1 MRDMTGETL
10 LSVRNLSTGYGAIQ
24 VLWDVNLDIREGEIV
39 CVVGANGAGKSTLLN
54 TLLGMVPAWSGSISF
69 AGTDITGLSGPKR
82 VAMGMGF
89 APEGRHLFY
98 GLSVE
103 DNLLMGAY
111 QRPND
116 SSVREDLDYVYSVF
130 EAVSSHRNRLAGNL
144 SGGEQQMC
152 AIGCALMARP
162 KLLVIDELSLGL
174 APVIVDDLIRI
185 ISALRRERGIGILLV
200 EQDVQVALD
209 LSDRGYV
216 VESGRVTLEDTSENL
231 GCNGHVKAAYLG
243 IA

>member
-1 MRDMTGETL
+1 MTGEAL
-10 LSVRNLSTGYGAIQ
+10 LSVRDLTAGYGAIQ
-24 VLWDVNLDIREGEIV
+24 ILWDVSLDVFPGEIV

-54 TLLGMVPAWSGSISF
+54 TLLGMIPAWSGSIAF
-69 AGTDITGLSGPKR
+69 AGAGITRLPGPKR
-82 VAMGMGF
+82 VAMGVGF
-89 APEGRHLFY
+89 AQEGRHLFY
-98 GLSVE
+98 GLTVE

-111 QRPND
+111 QRPSD
-116 SSVREDLDYVYSVF
+116 ASVREDLDYVYSMFESVF
-130 EAVSSHRNRLAGNL
+130 RHKDRLAGNL

-152 AIGCALMARP
+152 AIGRALMARP

-185 ISALRRERGIGILLV
+185 LSALREERGISILLV

-231 GCNGHVKAAYLG
+231 GCNGHVKATYLG
-243 IA
+243 IV

>member
-1 MRDMTGETL
+1 MTGEAL
-10 LSVRNLSTGYGAIQ
+10 LSVRNLTAGYGAIQ
-24 VLWDVNLDIREGEIV
+24 ILWDVSLDVFPGEIV

-54 TLLGMVPAWSGSISF
+54 TLLGIIPAWSGSIAF
-69 AGTDITGLSGPKR
+69 AGADITRLPGPKR
-82 VAMGMGF
+82 VAMGVGF

-98 GLSVE
+98 GLTVE

-111 QRPND
+111 QRPSD
-116 SSVREDLDYVYSVF
+116 ASVREDLDYVYSMFESVF
-130 EAVSSHRNRLAGNL
+130 RYKDRLAGNL

-152 AIGCALMARP
+152 AIGRALMARP

-185 ISALRRERGIGILLV
+185 LSALREERGISILLV

-216 VESGRVTLEDTSENL
+216 VESGRVTLEDTSEKL

-243 IA
+243 IV